1 MLNIFFPKLCR
12 GCHTELR
19 ANELEICT
27 VCRHEL
33 PLACFHDTGS
43 DEMLQLFYG
52 RVPVVL
58 ATSLFYFKKNGLTQ
72 KFVHALKYKKA
83 KKIGLIFGAWLGEEL
98 KLIDA
103 YKDIDMVL
111 PVPLH
116 KKKLRERGFNQVEG
130 FGKEIAKALDV
141 PYIDDVLLKVSPT
154 KSQVFKERI
163 SRIFSQEEVFS
174 VQNAHKI
181 NGKHLLVVDDIITS
195 GATLESCSLKLLKAE
210 NVRLSFATMAI
221 TK

>member
-12 GCHTELR
+12 GCHKELS
-19 ANELEICT
+19 ANELEICA

-33 PLACFHDTGS
+33 PLACFHSSGS

-52 RVPVVL
+52 RVPVVN

-72 KFVHALKYKKA
+72 KFIHALKYKKA
-83 KKIGLIFGAWLGEEL
+83 KKIGEIFGAWLGEEL
-98 KLIDA
+98 KLIEA
-103 YKDIDMVL
+103 YKDVDAVI

-116 KKKLRERGFNQVEG
+116 KKKLRDRGFNQVEG
-130 FGKEIAKALDV
+130 FGKEIAKALGAS
-141 PYIDDVLLKVSPT
+141 YIDDVLVKVTPT

-163 SRIFSQEEVFS
+163 SRIFSQEEVFTL
-174 VQNAHKI
+174 QNAHKI
-181 NGKHLLVVDDIITS
+181 KGKHLLVVDDIITS
-195 GATLESCSLKLLKAE
+195 GATLESCSAKLLKAE